1 MKKKTKIKYLSTD
14 EDRTTLLN
22 YANNARRNDDI
33 KFEILRFL
41 MDSTAQGHINW
52 GDSYHMGVYELL
64 IKIGVIP
71 NMNGVNL
78 KKTKVK

>member
-1 MKKKTKIKYLSTD
+1 
-14 EDRTTLLN
+14 
-22 YANNARRNDDI
+22 
-33 KFEILRFL
+33 